1 MVGSEYYILQEVV
14 MDFRLTSEQEALR
27 KKAADFAKEYVEPV
41 AAELDEKAEFPY
53 ENVKRMADLGFLGLP
68 IPKEYEGGGTDY
80 VSYALVVEE
89 IAKICASTAIIVSAN
104 TSLAG
109 GPILR
114 YGTEEQ
120 KKKFLPD
127 LASGRKIGAFCLTE
141 PDAGTDASRQKAT
154 AVDMGDHYV
163 LNAHK
168 KFITNGGLAG
178 TYIVFAMT
186 DKSKG
191 NAGISTFIVDGAS
204 EGIRRGKLEKKMG
217 IRASQ
222 TAEMHFENVIVPK
235 ENLLGE
241 LGQGFSIAMG
251 TLDGGRI
258 GVAAQSLGIA
268 QGAYDRMID
277 YMMEREQF
285 GVTLSRFDTLRFE
298 VARIRMQL
306 ESARLLVYR
315 AADNKDKGL
324 PYTAEAAMAK
334 LAASEAAVDITRKS
348 IQFHGGYGY
357 MADRPIERMYRD
369 AKITEIY
376 EGTSQVQQMV
386 IAADTFAPKK
396 K

>member
-1 MVGSEYYILQEVV
+1 

>member
-1 MVGSEYYILQEVV
+1 MQLAEKYQLIRKLARSFAETELTPEILDEVEDTGIFPAEIQKKMAETGFYGIKVPEKYGGQGSDHLAYAITIEEFARVSAVGSL
-14 MDFRLTSEQEALR
+14 
-27 KKAADFAKEYVEPV
+27 YVNSP
-41 AAELDEKAEFPY
+41 
-53 ENVKRMADLGFLGLP
+53 NSLGGM
-68 IPKEYEGGGTDY
+68 
-80 VSYALVVEE
+80 
-89 IAKICASTAIIVSAN
+89 
-104 TSLAG
+104 
-109 GPILR
+109 PILIA
-114 YGTEEQ
+114 GTEEQ
-120 KKKFLPD
+120 KQKYLRPMVEGDVVIPF
-127 LASGRKIGAFCLTE
+127 GLTE
-141 PDAGTDASRQKAT
+141 PGGGSDAGDMRTT
-154 AVDMGDHYV
+154 AVPDGDYYI
-163 LNAHK
+163 LNGRK
-168 KFITNGGLAG
+168 TFITMAP
-178 TYIVFAMT
+178 FADYSVIYANT
-186 DKSKG
+186 GVRESGKR
-191 NAGISTFIVDGAS
+191 GITAFIVDMKLPGVSLGKEEQKLGLVGCATS
-204 EGIRRGKLEKKMG
+204 DVILEDVRVHKDDILGRVGEGF
-217 IRASQ
+217 
-222 TAEMHFENVIVPK
+222 TD
-235 ENLLGE
+235 
-241 LGQGFSIAMG
+241 AMKC
-251 TLDGGRI
+251 LDVGRI

-376 EGTSQVQQMV
+376 EGTSQVHQMV

>member
-1 MVGSEYYILQEVV
+1 
-14 MDFRLTSEQEALR
+14 
-27 KKAADFAKEYVEPV
+27 
-41 AAELDEKAEFPY
+41 
-53 ENVKRMADLGFLGLP
+53 
-68 IPKEYEGGGTDY
+68 
-80 VSYALVVEE
+80 
-89 IAKICASTAIIVSAN
+89 
-104 TSLAG
+104 
-109 GPILR
+109 
-114 YGTEEQ
+114 
-120 KKKFLPD
+120 
-127 LASGRKIGAFCLTE
+127 
-141 PDAGTDASRQKAT
+141 
-154 AVDMGDHYV
+154 
-163 LNAHK
+163 
-168 KFITNGGLAG
+168 
-178 TYIVFAMT
+178 
-186 DKSKG
+186 
-191 NAGISTFIVDGAS
+191 
-204 EGIRRGKLEKKMG
+204 MG

>member
-1 MVGSEYYILQEVV
+1 
-14 MDFRLTSEQEALR
+14 
-27 KKAADFAKEYVEPV
+27 
-41 AAELDEKAEFPY
+41 
-53 ENVKRMADLGFLGLP
+53 
-68 IPKEYEGGGTDY
+68 
-80 VSYALVVEE
+80 
-89 IAKICASTAIIVSAN
+89 
-104 TSLAG
+104 
-109 GPILR
+109 
-114 YGTEEQ
+114 
-120 KKKFLPD
+120 
-127 LASGRKIGAFCLTE
+127 
-141 PDAGTDASRQKAT
+141 
-154 AVDMGDHYV
+154 
-163 LNAHK
+163 
-168 KFITNGGLAG
+168 
-178 TYIVFAMT
+178 MT

-191 NAGISTFIVDGAS
+191 NAGISTFIVDGDS
-204 EGIRRGKLEKKMG
+204 EGIRTGKLEKKMG

-235 ENLLGE
+235 ENRLGE
-241 LGQGFSIAMG
+241 PGQGFSIAMG